1 MPFAKREG
9 KKLFGNRKWLFQQ
22 DGASSHT
29 SNEAQN
35 WCRKNLP
42 EFLEKHN
49 WPPNSPDLSPLDYFY
64 WNEVDK
70 NIKYSPFMTI
80 DMLKEEIKNACSKVN
95 KDMIKNSVQTFTS
108 RVRAVEDSKGVY
120 IEKRKINRN

>member
-1 MPFAKREG
+1 M
-9 KKLFGNRKWLFQQ
+9 
-22 DGASSHT
+22 
-29 SNEAQN
+29 
-35 WCRKNLP
+35 P

>member
-9 KKLFGNRKWLFQQ
+9 KKLFENRKWLFQQ

-29 SNEAQN
+29 SNKAQN

-42 EFLEKHN
+42 EFLEKHH

-64 WNEVDK
+64 WSEVDK

-80 DMLKEEIKNACSKVN
+80 DMLKEEIKNACSKVS
-95 KDMIKNSVQTFTS
+95 KDMIKNSVQTFIS

-120 IEKRKINRN
+120 IEKRKINKN

>member
-1 MPFAKREG
+1 
-9 KKLFGNRKWLFQQ
+9 
-22 DGASSHT
+22 
-29 SNEAQN
+29 
-35 WCRKNLP
+35 
-42 EFLEKHN
+42 
-49 WPPNSPDLSPLDYFY
+49 
-64 WNEVDK
+64 
-70 NIKYSPFMTI
+70 MTI